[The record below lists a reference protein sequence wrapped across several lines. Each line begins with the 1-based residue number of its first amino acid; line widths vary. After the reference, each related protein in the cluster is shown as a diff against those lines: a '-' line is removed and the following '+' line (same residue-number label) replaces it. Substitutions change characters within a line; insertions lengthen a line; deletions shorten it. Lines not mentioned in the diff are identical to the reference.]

1 VPPRSVHRTIAIFAV
16 LRDRELRAL
25 WFADWISDV
34 GNFVTFIALA
44 VYVNRLTGSAAA
56 VGFALA
62 LRSVP
67 WFTIGPFAGVLAD
80 RMDRRSLMIATN
92 LIRAVLVGA
101 LPFTHAAWQAY
112 VLSFLSS
119 MLGPVFRPA
128 RSALM
133 AQLAPGE
140 RLVPALAVMETTHNV
155 LQTIGPAIGGLTV
168 LLVGAR
174 NAFFLDAASF
184 VVAAAFIVT
193 IAARARRE
201 VERRPALDELR
212 EGVRA
217 VFTSPVI
224 RTFTMLTS
232 FVYFGYAGVVALLV
246 VYVRDV
252 LGRAQGTYGLV
263 LSAAGLGTVMA
274 SLVMAARDD
283 RHPRTP
289 WAFLSAAGLGTFV
302 LALFEPSFLWLMPIA
317 FAMGLSDAGLGI
329 PLSAGLAENLPDEL
343 RGRAYSAVQ
352 ALEEFAAAT
361 GSVAFAWLGEPER
374 LGAPGGLALAAA
386 VGAGLGFAFLIGGGG
401 RVIAHSERIRLENA
415 RKNL

>member
-1 VPPRSVHRTIAIFAV
+1 VPPRSVHRTIAIFGV

-25 WFADWISDV
+25 WFADWISDA

-44 VYVNRLTGSAAA
+44 VYVDRLTGSAAA

-80 RMDRRSLMIATN
+80 RLDRRSLMIATN
-92 LIRAVLVGA
+92 LIRAVLVGS
-101 LPFTHAAWQAY
+101 LPFTTAAWQAY
-112 VLSFLSS
+112 LLSLLSS
-119 MLGPVFRPA
+119 MLGPLFRPA

-133 AQLAPGE
+133 AQLAPGD
-140 RLVPALAVMETTHNV
+140 RLVPALAVAETTHNV
-155 LQTIGPAIGGLTV
+155 LHTIGPAIGGLTV

-184 VVAAAFIVT
+184 VLAAAFVVT
-193 IAARARRE
+193 IAPRRRDE

-217 VFTSPVI
+217 VFATPVV
-224 RTFTMLTS
+224 RTYALLTS
-232 FVYFGYAGVVALLV
+232 AIYLGYAGVVALLV
-246 VYVRDV
+246 VYLRDV
-252 LGRAQGTYGLV
+252 LGRAQGAYGLI
-263 LSAAGLGTVMA
+263 LSVAGLGTVMA

-289 WAFLSAAGLGTFV
+289 WAFLSAWGVGAFA
-302 LALFEPSFLWLMPIA
+302 LALLEPSFLWLMPVA
-317 FAMGLSDAGLGI
+317 FAAGIADAGVGI
-329 PLSAGLAENLPDEL
+329 PLSAGLAENLPDQL

-374 LGAPGGLALAAA
+374 LGAAGGLALAG
-386 VGAGLGFAFLIGGGG
+386 GAGAVLGLAVLLGGGA
-401 RVIAHSERIRLENA
+401 RAIARSERARLTKTLD
-415 RKNL
+415 RR